1 MTTFVI
7 DASVAVKWFLHPSE
21 EQYSENAF
29 ALLKR
34 YVAGEIRFIVPDLF
48 WAELGNVCWKAI
60 RQGRWS
66 QKDAQAAVFATKKRA
81 FPTVSTLS
89 LLEDAFSI
97 STAFDRSV
105 YDSLYIALA
114 LTAKS
119 EFITADERLANA
131 VAAHL
136 PVKWVGLFA

>member
-7 DASVAVKWFLHPSE
+7 DASVAVKWFLPPSS
-21 EQYSENAF
+21 EQYADNAF

-34 YVAGEIRFIVPDLF
+34 YVAGQVRFVVPDLF
-48 WAELGNVCWKAI
+48 WAEVGNVCWELA

-66 QKDAQAAVFATKKRA
+66 QKDAQAAVSGLKKRN
-81 FPTVSTLS
+81 FPTVSTLP
-89 LLEDAFSI
+89 LLEDAFAI
-97 STAFDRSV
+97 AIAFDRSV

-114 LTAKS
+114 LTTKS
-119 EFITADERLANA
+119 EFITSDERLANA

-136 PVKWVGLFA
+136 PVKWIGLFA